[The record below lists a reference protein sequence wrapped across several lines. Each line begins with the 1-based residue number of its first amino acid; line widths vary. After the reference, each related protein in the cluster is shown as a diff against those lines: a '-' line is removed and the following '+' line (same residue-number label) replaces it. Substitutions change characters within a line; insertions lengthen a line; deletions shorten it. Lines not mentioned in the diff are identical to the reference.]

1 MFPEWVWSYTYMFP
15 EWVLSYTYMFP
26 EWVLSYI
33 YMFPEW
39 VLSYIYMF
47 PESVLSNIYICFQNE
62 FWVIYIYVSRM
73 SFELYLYVSRM
84 SFNNSSYQNDNKWK
98 ILFITWPLSG
108 SYLKGVIETY
118 SYWLNITLKTS
129 LLMWQNHVADYK
141 LWYMIVK
148 IKLPVHVCV

>member
-1 MFPEWVWSYTYMFP
+1 MSYI
-15 EWVLSYTYMFP
+15 YTLYIFP

-33 YMFPEW
+33 FICFQNEFW
-39 VLSYIYMF
+39 VIHICF
-47 PESVLSNIYICFQNE
+47 QNEFWVIHICFQNEFWVIYICFQNE
-62 FWVIYIYVSRM
+62 FWVIYIYIYVSRMSFELYIYVSRM

-118 SYWLNITLKTS
+118 SYWLNNIENELINVTESCSWL
-129 LLMWQNHVADYK
+129 
-141 LWYMIVK
+141 
-148 IKLPVHVCV
+148 